1 MEYLDKLAETSVKEA
16 IQALVAGGK
25 RAYSQSVPKEARR
38 LLLQKGRGR
47 VSQADADKRVLQAIE
62 RMRER
67 KEIKAPRAPYN
78 DWALMGAPPPKAPA
92 ESGER

>member
-1 MEYLDKLAETSVKEA
+1 MEYLDKLAEMAVKEA
-16 IQALVAGGK
+16 IQSLVAGGK
-25 RAYSQSVPKEARR
+25 RTNSQSVPKEARR

-47 VSQADADKRVLQAIE
+47 MPQADADRRVQQAIE

-78 DWALMGAPPPKAPA
+78 DWALIGASSPKPPA
-92 ESGER
+92 ESA